1 MVLKASP
8 KRRLS
13 VRAFQE
19 GKASASPLFSAQGV
33 QRRLQGVQ
41 RRRLGAK
48 SPPCKNLDASVLC
61 AGNFGLAGGEN
72 RNGGLGGKLRAIYRG
87 KRGKRERGS
96 SSHATSPTL
105 ARSAAAPSSAG
116 LPSSGQASGQASGD
130 SSHWCIPLPE
140 GKQCTASM
148 TASLGA
154 LVVSGVCM

>member
-1 MVLKASP
+1 MLKRPSVPGGQGVGVGVAVAFVFCPRRPKASLRRPKASP
-8 KRRLS
+8 RREIAAL
-13 VRAFQE
+13 QE
-19 GKASASPLFSAQGV
+19 SG
-33 QRRLQGVQ
+33 RLCFV
-41 RRRLGAK
+41 
-48 SPPCKNLDASVLC
+48 C

-130 SSHWCIPLPE
+130 SSHWYIPLPE
-140 GKQCTASM
+140 GKQRTASM